1 MTNKKLI
8 SVLDASPF
16 DLDDSIK
23 NPLFKKNLLDELI
36 HHYENNLMY
45 NKFCK
50 KNNFNPLKF
59 SGEITEIPYIP
70 VHVFK
75 AIGHK
80 LSSVSSDE
88 VKMSLQSSAT
98 SGVPSTILL
107 DSITARRQ
115 TIAMARVMQDV
126 LGSNR
131 RPFCIMD
138 IDPSSSNAKSLGA
151 RAAAVRGYLNFASS
165 SNFFIDS
172 SDKNK
177 PLEFL
182 EAQFIQY
189 LSSLKKDEPI
199 VIFGFTFVL

>member
-1 MTNKKLI
+1 MKNKKLI
-8 SVLDASPF
+8 SVLDAAPF
-16 DLDDSIK
+16 DLDDDIK

-36 HHYENNLMY
+36 YHYENNLMY

-80 LSSVSSDE
+80 LSSVSNDE
-88 VKMSLQSSAT
+88 VKIKLQSSAT

-115 TIAMARVMQDV
+115 TIAMARVMKDV
-126 LGSNR
+126 LGANR

-138 IDPSSSNAKSLGA
+138 IDPSSSNAKNLGA
-151 RAAAVRGYLNFASS
+151 RAAAVRGYLSFASS
-165 SNFFIDS
+165 SNFFVDS
-172 SDKNK
+172 SDENK
-177 PLEFL
+177 SLEFL
-182 EAQFIQY
+182 ESKFLEYIN
-189 LSSLKKDEPI
+189 SLNKDDPI
-199 VIFGFTFVL
+199 VIF